1 VFIQGNELTI
11 NYEIKMTLIYIIKLL
26 FAFVTLCLS
35 IQTQAA
41 NSINGIRVWPAPDNT
56 RVVFDLIEKPDYKYF
71 SLSSPQRL
79 VLDFNDSKSLI
90 SFQNII
96 KEDHRIKKIRKSKP
110 KNKNSTRIV
119 LELADNFQ
127 LTVFPLAPTGQYG
140 NRLVVD
146 LYDKNTNI
154 KKVINKKSA
163 KSKRDIVVAIVAG
176 HGGDDPGSIGVKGS
190 YEKRITLAI
199 AKKLEKLINNHQGM
213 KAVMIRKSD
222 YYVAHDRKPQLA
234 RKNKADLLISIHA
247 DAFTSPKPN
256 GASVLVQSTRRANSE
271 TARVIANR
279 QKESELLGGAG
290 ETIKNTEDDNL
301 AITLADMSKEH
312 TMKSSYEFATHVLK
326 QLKKVTKLHK
336 KQPEGLSLAVLKAPD
351 IPSVLIETGF
361 ISNPKDEKDLNSSI
375 HQQKLAKAIYT
386 AVDSY
391 FIRNSPEGTL
401 LAATKVIDHKI
412 IRGES
417 LSVVAH
423 RYKVSV
429 DHLKKTNN
437 LTSNTVRVG
446 QTLKIKRVN

>member
-1 VFIQGNELTI
+1 
-11 NYEIKMTLIYIIKLL
+11 MTKAQIL
-26 FAFVTLCLS
+26 
-35 IQTQAA
+35 
-41 NSINGIRVWPAPDNT
+41 
-56 RVVFDLIEKPDYKYF
+56 
-71 SLSSPQRL
+71 
-79 VLDFNDSKSLI
+79 
-90 SFQNII
+90 
-96 KEDHRIKKIRKSKP
+96 
-110 KNKNSTRIV
+110 
-119 LELADNFQ
+119 
-127 LTVFPLAPTGQYG
+127 
-140 NRLVVD
+140 
-146 LYDKNTNI
+146 

-176 HGGDDPGSIGVKGS
+176 HGGEDPGSIGVKGS

-312 TMKSSYEFATHVLK
+312 TMKSSYEFATYVLK